1 VSKHDRFD
9 ALYTGFLLLNCYAS
23 RPVVAAGDSRQETHL
38 GACPRGGAWAV
49 GGAEAVVPGGGAAG
63 GGAELGPR
71 PLPGG
76 HGTPATPLQDS
87 FPPGRKKE
95 E

>member
-23 RPVVAAGDSRQETHL
+23 RPVVAAGDSRQETQL
-38 GACPRGGAWAV
+38 GACPGGGDGGGGGAVV
-49 GGAEAVVPGGGAAG
+49 GVRGGGAAG

-87 FPPGRKKE
+87 SPPGRKKE